1 MGTVFTVVGEHRADP
16 ARLLLRGEDG
26 RHYAYGA
33 GGRLQAVAPSSAWV
47 LDPDPASTADA
58 A

>member
-1 MGTVFTVVGEHRADP
+1 MGTVFAVVGEHRADP

-26 RHYAYGA
+26 RYYAYGA
-33 GGRLQAVAPSSAWV
+33 GGRLRPVALSDAWV
-47 LDPDPASTADA
+47 LDADPARTVDA

>member
-1 MGTVFTVVGEHRADP
+1 MGTVFAVVGEHRADP

-26 RHYAYGA
+26 RHDAYGA
-33 GGRLQAVAPSSAWV
+33 GGRLRPVALGDAWV
-47 LDPDPASTADA
+47 LDADPARTADA